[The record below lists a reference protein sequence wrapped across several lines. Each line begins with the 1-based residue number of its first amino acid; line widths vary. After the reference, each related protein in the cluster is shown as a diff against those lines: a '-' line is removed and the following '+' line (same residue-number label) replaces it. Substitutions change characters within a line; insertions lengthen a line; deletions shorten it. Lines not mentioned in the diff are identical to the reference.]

1 MDKFKI
7 KEIIESSLKG
17 SIANVDGSEGK
28 YTAKIIYDGFDN
40 LSTVG
45 RHKIVYKTLDEYI
58 KFYFT
63 CIHYLLT
70 YPSISSILYIYKLL
84 RIYIPK

>member
-7 KEIIESSLKG
+7 KDIIESSLKG

-40 LSTVG
+40 LNTVG

-58 KFYFT
+58 KSGELHAISMET
-63 CIHYLLT
+63 LT
-70 YPSISSILYIYKLL
+70 TNENKS
-84 RIYIPK
+84 